1 MSCSTS
7 GGCSSN
13 GSSGCTKHNTFD
25 WLANLPAYDNGE
37 HLLVEIQVEGQFHKR
52 YAENNKSLELFRGDW
67 VKIRAHRGYD
77 LGQIT
82 ASGEL
87 AKLGHLRKIREL
99 NDRGKGKT
107 NQEDSFD
114 VLLDKANEKEIKAHQ
129 DQLDKRLMY
138 QKKVRDIAREMQLPI
153 KVSDVIY
160 RGDGQQATVYY
171 TSDKRIDF
179 REWVRQAS
187 VSLSARVE
195 MRQISDRQEA
205 GVKGG
210 LGPCGRELCCSSWM
224 TKFDSVS
231 TSAARYQQLAINN
244 EKLAGQCGRLKCC
257 LNFELQTYIEAKAF
271 MPKRVKDIKSPKG
284 TYEVVS
290 VDYLTK
296 SISYRSPSGEL
307 VVVSPKEYNDLR
319 QRVQDGKD
327 VESVLS
333 KAKQRLPKEKKQDPQ
348 AHSMDM
354 AVEGVDLD
362 RFVQNRMRGQ
372 GRSNRKVRPPRRK
385 NKRR

>member
-25 WLANLPAYDNGE
+25 WLAKLPAYDDGE
-37 HLLVEIQVEGQFHKR
+37 HHLVEIQFEGQFHKR

-87 AKLGHLRKIREL
+87 AKLGHLRQLREL
-99 NDRGKGKT
+99 KDRAKGKSH
-107 NQEDSFD
+107 QENPFD

-129 DQLDKRLMY
+129 DQLDKRLVY
-138 QKKVRDIAREMQLPI
+138 QKKVRDIAQKMQLPV
-153 KVSDVIY
+153 KVSDVVY

-171 TSDKRIDF
+171 TSDKRIDY

-187 VSLSARVE
+187 VSLSARLE

-271 MPKRVKDIKSPKG
+271 MPKRAKDIKSPKG

-319 QRVQDGKD
+319 QRVLDGKD
-327 VESVLS
+327 VESVFS
-333 KAKQRLPKEKKQDPQ
+333 KAKHLLPKQNGQDSQ

-354 AVEGVDLD
+354 AVGGVDLD
-362 RFVQNRMRGQ
+362 SFARNGKKGQ
-372 GRSNRKVRPPRRK
+372 GRSNRKGHPPRRK

>member
-13 GSSGCTKHNTFD
+13 GSSGCTKHNSFD
-25 WLANLPAYDNGE
+25 WLANLPPFDGE
-37 HLLVEIQVEGQFHKR
+37 NHLVEIKVEGQFHKR
-52 YAENNKSLELFRGDW
+52 YAENKKSLELFRGDW

-87 AKLGHLRKIREL
+87 AKLGHLRKLKEL
-99 NDRGKGKT
+99 AERSKGKPP
-107 NQEDSFD
+107 QEDTLD
-114 VLLDKANEKEIKAHQ
+114 VLLDKASEGEIKAYQ
-129 DQLDKRLMY
+129 GQLDKRLLY
-138 QKKVRDIAREMQLPI
+138 QKRIRDIAREMELPV

-187 VSLSARVE
+187 VSLSTRIE

-205 GVKGG
+205 GTKGG

-290 VDYLTK
+290 VDYLSK
-296 SISYRSPSGEL
+296 CISYRSPSGEL
-307 VVVSPKEYNDLR
+307 VVVNPKEYNDLR

-327 VESVLS
+327 VESVFS
-333 KAKQRLPKEKKQDPQ
+333 KAKHLLPKENKQDAQ

-354 AVEGVDLD
+354 AVEGIDLD
-362 RFVQNRMRGQ
+362 RFARNQKKGQ
-372 GRSNRKVRPPRRK
+372 GRSNRKGRPSRRK

>member
-1 MSCSTS
+1 
-7 GGCSSN
+7 
-13 GSSGCTKHNTFD
+13 
-25 WLANLPAYDNGE
+25 
-37 HLLVEIQVEGQFHKR
+37 
-52 YAENNKSLELFRGDW
+52 
-67 VKIRAHRGYD
+67 
-77 LGQIT
+77 
-82 ASGEL
+82 
-87 AKLGHLRKIREL
+87 
-99 NDRGKGKT
+99 
-107 NQEDSFD
+107 
-114 VLLDKANEKEIKAHQ
+114 
-129 DQLDKRLMY
+129 
-138 QKKVRDIAREMQLPI
+138 MQLPV

-160 RGDGQQATVYY
+160 RGDAQQATVYY

-179 REWVRQAS
+179 REWVRQVS
-187 VSLSARVE
+187 VSLSARIE

-224 TKFDSVS
+224 TQFDSVS

-271 MPKRVKDIKSPKG
+271 MPKASKDIRSSKG

-307 VVVSPKEYNDLR
+307 VVVSPREYNDLR
-319 QRVQDGKD
+319 KRVQEGKD
-327 VESVLS
+327 VDAVS
-333 KAKQRLPKEKKQDPQ
+333 QRLDRYYQKNKKDSQPN
-348 AHSMDM
+348 SMDM
-354 AVEGVDLD
+354 AVASIDLD
-362 RFVQNRMRGQ
+362 SFSRNRKKGQ
-372 GRSNRKVRPPRRK
+372 GRSNKKGRPPRRK

>member
-25 WLANLPAYDNGE
+25 WLAKLPAYDDGE
-37 HLLVEIQVEGQFHKR
+37 QHLVEIQFEGQFHKR

-77 LGQIT
+77 LGQVT

-87 AKLGHLRKIREL
+87 AKLGHLRQLREL
-99 NDRGKGKT
+99 KDRVKGKSH
-107 NQEDSFD
+107 QENPFD

-129 DQLDKRLMY
+129 DQLDKRLVY
-138 QKKVRDIAREMQLPI
+138 QKKVRDIAQEMQLPV
-153 KVSDVIY
+153 KVSDVVY

-171 TSDKRIDF
+171 TSDKRIDY

-187 VSLSARVE
+187 VSLSARLE

-319 QRVQDGKD
+319 QHVLDGKD
-327 VESVLS
+327 VESVFS
-333 KAKQRLPKEKKQDPQ
+333 KAKHLLPKKNRQDPQ

-354 AVEGVDLD
+354 AVGGVDLD
-362 RFVQNRMRGQ
+362 SFARNGKKGQ
-372 GRSNRKVRPPRRK
+372 GRSPRRK

>member
-1 MSCSTS
+1 
-7 GGCSSN
+7 
-13 GSSGCTKHNTFD
+13 
-25 WLANLPAYDNGE
+25 
-37 HLLVEIQVEGQFHKR
+37 
-52 YAENNKSLELFRGDW
+52 
-67 VKIRAHRGYD
+67 
-77 LGQIT
+77 
-82 ASGEL
+82 
-87 AKLGHLRKIREL
+87 
-99 NDRGKGKT
+99 
-107 NQEDSFD
+107 
-114 VLLDKANEKEIKAHQ
+114 
-129 DQLDKRLMY
+129 
-138 QKKVRDIAREMQLPI
+138 MQLPI

-160 RGDGQQATVYY
+160 RGDCQQATVYY

-187 VSLSARVE
+187 VSLSTRVE

-327 VESVLS
+327 VESVFS
-333 KAKQRLPKEKKQDPQ
+333 KAKQLLPKENKQDSQ

-354 AVEGVDLD
+354 AFEGVDLD
-362 RFVQNRMRGQ
+362 SFVQKRKKDQ
-372 GRSNRKVRPPRRK
+372 GRSHRKGHPPRRK

>member
-37 HLLVEIQVEGQFHKR
+37 HHLVEIQVEGQFHKR

-87 AKLGHLRKIREL
+87 AKLGHLRQVREL
-99 NDRGKGKT
+99 KDRGKGKA
-107 NQEDSFD
+107 NQENPFD

-129 DQLDKRLMY
+129 NQLDKRLIY
-138 QKKVRDIAREMQLPI
+138 QKKVRDIAREMQLPV

-224 TKFDSVS
+224 TQFDSVS

-290 VDYLTK
+290 VDYLSK

-307 VVVSPKEYNDLR
+307 VVVNPKEYNDLR

-327 VESVLS
+327 VESVFS
-333 KAKQRLPKEKKQDPQ
+333 KAKHLLPKENKQDAQ

-354 AVEGVDLD
+354 AVEGIDLD
-362 RFVQNRMRGQ
+362 RFARNQKKGQ
-372 GRSNRKVRPPRRK
+372 GRSNRKGRPSRRK

>member
-25 WLANLPAYDNGE
+25 WLTNLPAHDNRE

-107 NQEDSFD
+107 GQEYSFD

-224 TKFDSVS
+224 TQFDSVS

-362 RFVQNRMRGQ
+362 RFVQNRKRGQ
-372 GRSNRKVRPPRRK
+372 GRSNRKGRPPRRK

>member
-13 GSSGCTKHNTFD
+13 GSNGCTKHNTFD
-25 WLANLPAYDNGE
+25 WLANLPAYHDGE
-37 HLLVEIQVEGQFHKR
+37 NHLVEIQVEGQFHKR
-52 YAENNKSLELFRGDW
+52 YAENKKSLELYRGDW

-77 LGQIT
+77 LGKIT
-82 ASGEL
+82 ASGEI
-87 AKLGHLRKIREL
+87 ARLGHLRKLREIKE
-99 NDRGKGKT
+99 RGKEKSA
-107 NQEDSFD
+107 QEVSLD
-114 VLLDKANEKEIKAHQ
+114 VLLDKAKDEEIKAYQ
-129 DQLDKRLMY
+129 GQLDKRLIY
-138 QKKVRDIAREMQLPI
+138 QKKVRDLARDMQLPV

-179 REWVRQAS
+179 REWVRQVS
-187 VSLSARVE
+187 VSLSARIE

-224 TKFDSVS
+224 TQFDSVS

-271 MPKRVKDIKSPKG
+271 MPKRVKDIRSSKG

-307 VVVSPKEYNDLR
+307 VVVSPSEYNDLR
-319 QRVQDGKD
+319 KRVQEGKD
-327 VESVLS
+327 VDAVFS
-333 KAKQRLPKEKKQDPQ
+333 KARQVLPKQTNKDSQSN
-348 AHSMDM
+348 SMDM
-354 AVEGVDLD
+354 AVASIDLD
-362 RFVQNRMRGQ
+362 SFSRNRKKGQ
-372 GRSNRKVRPPRRK
+372 GRSNKKGRPPRRK

>member
-25 WLANLPAYDNGE
+25 WLTNLPAHDNRE

-362 RFVQNRMRGQ
+362 SFVQNRKKGQ
-372 GRSNRKVRPPRRK
+372 GRSNRKGRPPRRK

>member
-7 GGCSSN
+7 GGCNS
-13 GSSGCTKHNTFD
+13 GGSGCTKHNTFD
-25 WLANLPAYDNGE
+25 WLANLPAYHDGQS
-37 HLLVEIQVEGQFHKR
+37 HMVEIQLEGQFHKR
-52 YAENNKSLELFRGDW
+52 YAENKKSLELYRGDW

-87 AKLGHLRKIREL
+87 AKLGHLRRVRDAK
-99 NDRGKGKT
+99 DRAKGKPS
-107 NQEDSFD
+107 QENTLD
-114 VLLDKANEKEIKAHQ
+114 VLLDRASDKEIKAHQ
-129 DQLDKRLMY
+129 NQLEKRLVY
-138 QKKVRDIAREMQLPI
+138 QKKVRDIARELQLPV

-160 RGDGQQATVYY
+160 RGDAQQATIYY

-187 VSLSARVE
+187 VALSTRVE

-271 MPKRVKDIKSPKG
+271 MPKRVKNIKSPKG
-284 TYEVVS
+284 VYEVVS
-290 VDYLTK
+290 VDYLTQ
-296 SISYRSPSGEL
+296 SISYRSPGGE
-307 VVVSPKEYNDLR
+307 VVVINPKEYKDLR
-319 QRVQDGKD
+319 ERIQEGKEVDGFF
-327 VESVLS
+327 SN
-333 KAKQRLPKEKKQDPQ
+333 AKQLAPKENKKEAQ
-348 AHSMDM
+348 ANSMDM

-362 RFVQNRMRGQ
+362 AFTR
-372 GRSNRKVRPPRRK
+372 NRKKGPK
-385 NKRR
+385 SSKKKRRPSRRNNQRR

>member
-114 VLLDKANEKEIKAHQ
+114 ILLDKANEKEIKAHQ
-129 DQLDKRLMY
+129 NQLDKRLIY
-138 QKKVRDIAREMQLPI
+138 QKKVRDIAREMQLPV

-224 TKFDSVS
+224 TQFDSVS

-290 VDYLTK
+290 VDYLSK

-307 VVVSPKEYNDLR
+307 VVVNPKEYNDLR

-327 VESVLS
+327 VESVFS
-333 KAKQRLPKEKKQDPQ
+333 KAKHLLPKENKQDAQ

-362 RFVQNRMRGQ
+362 SFARKQKKGQ
-372 GRSNRKVRPPRRK
+372 GRSNRKGRPSRRK

>member
-25 WLANLPAYDNGE
+25 WLTNLPAHDNRE

>member
-37 HLLVEIQVEGQFHKR
+37 HPLVEIQVEGQFHKR

-87 AKLGHLRKIREL
+87 AKLGHLRQVREL
-99 NDRGKGKT
+99 KDRGKGKA
-107 NQEDSFD
+107 NQENPFD

-129 DQLDKRLMY
+129 NQLDKRLIY
-138 QKKVRDIAREMQLPI
+138 QKKVRDIAREMQLPV

-171 TSDKRIDF
+171 TSDNRIDF

-224 TKFDSVS
+224 TKFYSVS

-290 VDYLTK
+290 VDYLSK

-307 VVVSPKEYNDLR
+307 VVVNPNEYNDLR

-327 VESVLS
+327 VESVFS
-333 KAKQRLPKEKKQDPQ
+333 KAKQFLPKENKQDPQ

-354 AVEGVDLD
+354 AFEGVDLD
-362 RFVQNRMRGQ
+362 SFVQKRKKDQ
-372 GRSNRKVRPPRRK
+372 GRSHRKSHPPRRK

>member
-25 WLANLPAYDNGE
+25 WLASLPAYDNGE
-37 HLLVEIQVEGQFHKR
+37 HHLVEIQVEGQFHKR

-87 AKLGHLRKIREL
+87 AKLGHLRQVREL
-99 NDRGKGKT
+99 KDRGKGKA
-107 NQEDSFD
+107 NQENPFD

-129 DQLDKRLMY
+129 NQLDKRLIY
-138 QKKVRDIAREMQLPI
+138 QKKVRDIAREMQLPV

-224 TKFDSVS
+224 TQFDSVS

-271 MPKRVKDIKSPKG
+271 MPNRVKDIKSPKG

-290 VDYLTK
+290 VDYLSK

-307 VVVSPKEYNDLR
+307 VVVNPKEYNDLR

-327 VESVLS
+327 VESVFS
-333 KAKQRLPKEKKQDPQ
+333 KAKHLLPKENKQDAQ

-362 RFVQNRMRGQ
+362 SFARKQKKGQ
-372 GRSNRKVRPPRRK
+372 GRSNRKGRPSRRK

>member
-37 HLLVEIQVEGQFHKR
+37 HPLVEIQVEGQFHKR

-224 TKFDSVS
+224 TQFDSVS

-257 LNFELQTYIEAKAF
+257 LNFELQTYIEAKAY

-284 TYEVVS
+284 TYEAVS

-296 SISYRSPSGEL
+296 SISYRSPGGEL
-307 VVVSPKEYNDLR
+307 VMISPKEYNDLR

-327 VESVLS
+327 VESIFS
-333 KAKQRLPKEKKQDPQ
+333 KAKQLLPKENKQDPQ

-362 RFVQNRMRGQ
+362 SFPQNRKKGQ
-372 GRSNRKVRPPRRK
+372 GRSNRKGRPPRRK
-385 NKRR
+385 NKRL

>member
-224 TKFDSVS
+224 TQFDSVS

-362 RFVQNRMRGQ
+362 RFVQNRKRGQ
-372 GRSNRKVRPPRRK
+372 GRSNRKGRPPRRK

>member
-362 RFVQNRMRGQ
+362 SFVQNRKKGQ
-372 GRSNRKVRPPRRK
+372 GRSNRKGRPPRRK

>member
-37 HLLVEIQVEGQFHKR
+37 HPLVEIQVEGQFHKR

-77 LGQIT
+77 LGHIT

-87 AKLGHLRKIREL
+87 AKLGHLRQVREL
-99 NDRGKGKT
+99 KDRGKGKA
-107 NQEDSFD
+107 NQENPFD

-129 DQLDKRLMY
+129 NQLDKRLIY
-138 QKKVRDIAREMQLPI
+138 QKKVRDIAREMQLPV

-187 VSLSARVE
+187 VSLSTRVE

-290 VDYLTK
+290 VDYLSK

-307 VVVSPKEYNDLR
+307 VVVGPKEYNDLR

-327 VESVLS
+327 VESVFS
-333 KAKQRLPKEKKQDPQ
+333 KAKQLQPKESKQDAQ

-362 RFVQNRMRGQ
+362 RFARNQKKGQ
-372 GRSNRKVRPPRRK
+372 GRSNRKGRPPRRK

>member
-114 VLLDKANEKEIKAHQ
+114 VLLDKANEKEIRAHQ

-138 QKKVRDIAREMQLPI
+138 QKKVRDIAREMQLPV

-224 TKFDSVS
+224 TQFDSVS

-290 VDYLTK
+290 VDYLSK

-307 VVVSPKEYNDLR
+307 VVVNPKEYNDLR

-327 VESVLS
+327 VESVFS
-333 KAKQRLPKEKKQDPQ
+333 KAKHLLPKENKQDAQ

-362 RFVQNRMRGQ
+362 SFARKQKKGQ
-372 GRSNRKVRPPRRK
+372 GRSNRKGRPSRRK

>member
-37 HLLVEIQVEGQFHKR
+37 HHLVEIQIEGQFHKR

-87 AKLGHLRKIREL
+87 AKLGHLRQVREL
-99 NDRGKGKT
+99 KDRGNGKA
-107 NQEDSFD
+107 NQENSFD

-129 DQLDKRLMY
+129 DQLDKRLIY
-138 QKKVRDIAREMQLPI
+138 QKKVRDIAREMQLPV

-224 TKFDSVS
+224 TQFDSVS

-290 VDYLTK
+290 VDYLSK

-307 VVVSPKEYNDLR
+307 VVLSPKEYNDLR
-319 QRVQDGKD
+319 QRVQDDKD
-327 VESVLS
+327 VESIFS
-333 KAKQRLPKEKKQDPQ
+333 KAKHLLPKENNQDAQ

-362 RFVQNRMRGQ
+362 RFARNQNKGP
-372 GRSNRKVRPPRRK
+372 GRSNRKARPPRRK

>member
-25 WLANLPAYDNGE
+25 WLTNLPAHDNRE

-224 TKFDSVS
+224 TQFDSVS

-362 RFVQNRMRGQ
+362 RFVQNRKRGQ
-372 GRSNRKVRPPRRK
+372 GRSNRKGRPPRRK

>member
-13 GSSGCTKHNTFD
+13 GSGGCTKHNTFD

-372 GRSNRKVRPPRRK
+372 GRSNRKGRPPRRK

>member
-37 HLLVEIQVEGQFHKR
+37 HPLVEIQVEGQFHKR

-114 VLLDKANEKEIKAHQ
+114 ILLDKANEKEIKAHQ
-129 DQLDKRLMY
+129 NQLDKRLMY
-138 QKKVRDIAREMQLPI
+138 QKKVRDIACEMQLPI

-160 RGDGQQATVYY
+160 RGDCQQATVYY

-187 VSLSARVE
+187 VSLSTRVE

-327 VESVLS
+327 VESVFS
-333 KAKQRLPKEKKQDPQ
+333 KAKQLLPKENKQDPQ

-354 AVEGVDLD
+354 AFEGVDLD
-362 RFVQNRMRGQ
+362 SFVQKRKKDQ
-372 GRSNRKVRPPRRK
+372 GRSHWKGHPPRRK

>member
-37 HLLVEIQVEGQFHKR
+37 HPLVEIQVEGQFHKR

-114 VLLDKANEKEIKAHQ
+114 ILLDKANEKEIKAHQ
-129 DQLDKRLMY
+129 NQLDKRLMY
-138 QKKVRDIAREMQLPI
+138 QKKVRDIAREMQLPV

-160 RGDGQQATVYY
+160 RGDCQQATVYY

-187 VSLSARVE
+187 VSLSTRVE

-327 VESVLS
+327 VESVFS
-333 KAKQRLPKEKKQDPQ
+333 KAKQFLPKENKQDPQ

-354 AVEGVDLD
+354 AFEGVDLD
-362 RFVQNRMRGQ
+362 SFVQKRKKDQ
-372 GRSNRKVRPPRRK
+372 GRSHRKGHPPRRK

>member
-25 WLANLPAYDNGE
+25 WLAKLPAYDDGE
-37 HLLVEIQVEGQFHKR
+37 QHLVEIQFEGQFHKR

-77 LGQIT
+77 LGQVT

-87 AKLGHLRKIREL
+87 AKLGHLRQLREL
-99 NDRGKGKT
+99 KDRVKGKSH
-107 NQEDSFD
+107 QENPFD

-129 DQLDKRLMY
+129 DQLDKRLVY
-138 QKKVRDIAREMQLPI
+138 QKKVRDIAQEMQLPV
-153 KVSDVIY
+153 KVSDVVY

-171 TSDKRIDF
+171 TSDKRIDY

-187 VSLSARVE
+187 VSLSARLE

-319 QRVQDGKD
+319 QHVLDGKD
-327 VESVLS
+327 VESVFS
-333 KAKQRLPKEKKQDPQ
+333 KAKHLLPKKNRQDSQ

-354 AVEGVDLD
+354 AVGGVDLD
-362 RFVQNRMRGQ
+362 SFARNGKKGQ
-372 GRSNRKVRPPRRK
+372 GRSPRRK

>member
-37 HLLVEIQVEGQFHKR
+37 HPLVEIQVEGQFHKR

-77 LGQIT
+77 LGHIT

-87 AKLGHLRKIREL
+87 AKLGHLRQVREL

-107 NQEDSFD
+107 NQENPFD

-129 DQLDKRLMY
+129 NQLDKRLIY
-138 QKKVRDIAREMQLPI
+138 QKKVRDIAREMQLPV

-187 VSLSARVE
+187 VSLSTRVE

-271 MPKRVKDIKSPKG
+271 MPKRAKDIKSPKG

-290 VDYLTK
+290 VDYLSK

-307 VVVSPKEYNDLR
+307 VVVGPKEYNDLR

-327 VESVLS
+327 VESVFS
-333 KAKQRLPKEKKQDPQ
+333 KAKQLQPKESKQDAQ

-362 RFVQNRMRGQ
+362 RFARNQKKGQ
-372 GRSNRKVRPPRRK
+372 GRSNRKGRPPRRK

>member
-1 MSCSTS
+1 M
-7 GGCSSN
+7 
-13 GSSGCTKHNTFD
+13 
-25 WLANLPAYDNGE
+25 
-37 HLLVEIQVEGQFHKR
+37 
-52 YAENNKSLELFRGDW
+52 
-67 VKIRAHRGYD
+67 
-77 LGQIT
+77 
-82 ASGEL
+82 
-87 AKLGHLRKIREL
+87 
-99 NDRGKGKT
+99 
-107 NQEDSFD
+107 
-114 VLLDKANEKEIKAHQ
+114 LDKANEKEIKAHQ
-129 DQLDKRLMY
+129 NQLDKRLMY

-160 RGDGQQATVYY
+160 RGDCQQATVYY

-187 VSLSARVE
+187 VSLSTRVE

-327 VESVLS
+327 VESVFS
-333 KAKQRLPKEKKQDPQ
+333 KAKQFLPKENKQDPQ
-348 AHSMDM
+348 AHYMDM
-354 AVEGVDLD
+354 AFDGVDLD
-362 RFVQNRMRGQ
+362 SFVQKRKKDQ
-372 GRSNRKVRPPRRK
+372 GRSHRKGHPPRRK

>member
-296 SISYRSPSGEL
+296 SISYRSPNGEL

-362 RFVQNRMRGQ
+362 RFVQNRKRGQ
-372 GRSNRKVRPPRRK
+372 GRSNRKGRPPRRK

>member
-1 MSCSTS
+1 M
-7 GGCSSN
+7 
-13 GSSGCTKHNTFD
+13 
-25 WLANLPAYDNGE
+25 
-37 HLLVEIQVEGQFHKR
+37 VEIQVEGQFHKR
-52 YAENNKSLELFRGDW
+52 YAENKKSLELYRGDW

-87 AKLGHLRKIREL
+87 AKLGHLRRVRDAK
-99 NDRGKGKT
+99 DRAKGKPS
-107 NQEDSFD
+107 QENTLD
-114 VLLDKANEKEIKAHQ
+114 VLLDRASDKEIKAHQ
-129 DQLDKRLMY
+129 NQLEKRLVY
-138 QKKVRDIAREMQLPI
+138 QKKVRDIARELQLPV

-160 RGDGQQATVYY
+160 RGDAQQATIYY

-187 VSLSARVE
+187 VALSTRVE

-271 MPKRVKDIKSPKG
+271 MPKRVKNIKSPKG
-284 TYEVVS
+284 VYEVVS
-290 VDYLTK
+290 VDYLTQ
-296 SISYRSPSGEL
+296 SISYRSPGGE
-307 VVVSPKEYNDLR
+307 VVVINPKEYKDLR
-319 QRVQDGKD
+319 ERIQEGKEVDGFF
-327 VESVLS
+327 SN
-333 KAKQRLPKEKKQDPQ
+333 AKQLTPKENKKEAQ
-348 AHSMDM
+348 ANSMDM

-362 RFVQNRMRGQ
+362 AFAR
-372 GRSNRKVRPPRRK
+372 NRKK
-385 NKRR
+385 GQKSSKKKRRPSRRNNQRR